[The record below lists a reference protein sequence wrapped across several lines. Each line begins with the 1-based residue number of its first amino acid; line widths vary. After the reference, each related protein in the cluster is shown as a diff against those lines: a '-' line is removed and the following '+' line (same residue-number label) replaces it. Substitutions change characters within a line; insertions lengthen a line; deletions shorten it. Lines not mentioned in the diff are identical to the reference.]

1 MNRIDQVIAEFER
14 ETTTTRRFLER
25 LTDDKLE
32 WRPHA
37 KSFTAGGLASHITDL
52 LQFVE
57 LISGT
62 DEMDFDPAT
71 YKPFQATSVADLLK
85 AFDEKVVNG
94 KQAMS
99 GVSDERLAG
108 TWKFKIKG
116 RLFFEKPRAEV
127 LRDFALSHQI
137 HHRGQMSVY
146 LRLLDIPVPSA
157 YGPTADEDFM

>member
-1 MNRIDQVIAEFER
+1 MSNIDQLIAEFER
-14 ETTTTRRFLER
+14 EATTTRKFLER
-25 LTDDKLE
+25 LTDEKLD

-37 KSFTAGGLASHITDL
+37 KSFTVRGLASHITDL

-62 DEMDFDPAT
+62 DEMDFDPST
-71 YKPFQATSVADLLK
+71 YKPYQATSVADLLK
-85 AFDEKVVNG
+85 AFDEKVVSG
-94 KQAMS
+94 KQALA

-108 TWKFKIKG
+108 SWKLKIMG
-116 RLFFEKPRAEV
+116 RSFLEKPRAQV
-127 LRDFALSHQI
+127 LRDFSLSHQI